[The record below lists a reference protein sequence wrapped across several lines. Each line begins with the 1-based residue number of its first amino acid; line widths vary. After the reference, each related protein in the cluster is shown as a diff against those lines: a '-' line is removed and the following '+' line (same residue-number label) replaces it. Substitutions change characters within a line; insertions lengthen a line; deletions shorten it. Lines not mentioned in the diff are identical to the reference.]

1 MSAVI
6 ERFATTGESLKK
18 LSGVYAIIHR
28 DTGMVYV
35 GSSADIQL
43 RISAHLRAARI
54 GKNSPLYRAMRAS
67 GASAFDL
74 EVLERCEKELNK
86 SRENFYIAL
95 MGAASANGFN
105 VLKTAHAY
113 HGRVVSEST
122 RERLRVAATGRKQS
136 PEAIERTA
144 SANRGRK
151 CSAETRAKI
160 GAANRGKKRTSEQI
174 AQRTASRA
182 GWRPSAEHIE
192 KLASAH
198 RGKIVSPETRAKMR
212 AAQIGKKQ
220 SAEHIEK
227 AAAKRRGQKRTPE
240 VRAKMSAAKR
250 LAYCVRKE
258 SEAK

>member
-1 MSAVI
+1 MSAI
-6 ERFATTGESLKK
+6 LERFSVTGESLKK

-35 GSSADIQL
+35 GSSSDIQL
-43 RISAHLRAARI
+43 RMSAHLRAARI
-54 GKNSPLYRAMRAS
+54 GKNSPLYRAMRTS

-74 EVLERCEKELNK
+74 EVLERCKKESNK
-86 SRENFYIAL
+86 ARENFYIAL
-95 MGAASANGFN
+95 MGTASASGFN

-160 GAANRGKKRTSEQI
+160 GAANRGKKRTPEQI
-174 AQRTASRA
+174 AQRTAARA
-182 GWRPSAEHIE
+182 GWKQSPEHIS
-192 KLASAH
+192 KLAALN
-198 RGKIVSPETRAKMR
+198 RGKKISAETRAKMS
-212 AAQIGKKQ
+212 AAQIGKKH
-220 SAEHIEK
+220 SDATI
-227 AAAKRRGQKRTPE
+227 
-240 VRAKMSAAKR
+240 AKMSRPR
-250 LAYCVRKE
+250 LAYWARKE
-258 SEAK
+258 AESK